1 MINGLRKYGE
11 LNNKVISDSVYLS
24 KKIAFNRYPNS
35 NELIDA
41 KILVD
46 LDYHLLNPRSIS
58 EIDISDIIFR
68 YKESG

>member
-24 KKIAFNRYPNS
+24 KKIALKRYPNS

-41 KILVD
+41 KILSD
-46 LDYHLLNPRSIS
+46 LEYYLLNLRG
-58 EIDISDIIFR
+58 
-68 YKESG
+68 YL